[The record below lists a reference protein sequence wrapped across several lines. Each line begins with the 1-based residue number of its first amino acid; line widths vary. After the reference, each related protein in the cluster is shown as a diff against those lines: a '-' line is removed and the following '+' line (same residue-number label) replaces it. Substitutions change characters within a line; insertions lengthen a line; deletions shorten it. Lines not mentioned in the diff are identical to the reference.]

1 MASEGDP
8 DAPLGDA
15 RAVPLDIDDVHML
28 LQVEQEQVQKR
39 TFTNWINA
47 QLSKRTSPSLVQDLF
62 ADLSDGTRLLDLL
75 EVMSGQ
81 RMKREKG
88 HGVFQQRGNVE
99 TALKFLKNKSI
110 KLVNIN
116 IPDIIEG
123 KPSIILGLVW
133 TIILHCHIEE
143 LASTLSF
150 GSRSSSLE
158 SLSSQDSAPGTPV
171 RGSPV
176 PHRAS
181 PLHTRFRLSAKKAL
195 LLWVRDQCRK
205 VGCSVSVKD
214 FKSSWRSGVAFL
226 AIVCSLR
233 PDLVDLSLTE
243 TRSNLQNLEEAFII
257 AQQELGISRLLEPE
271 DIDISNPDEKSIMT
285 YVAQFLQYSNDL
297 PSADDDLE
305 ASPNLKVR
313 EMTCWLQQAHEELL
327 DVWSSTDG
335 EGYGERYQAFQTFIG
350 SFYEQR
356 RPVMSMLS
364 AVKRSAKLSEEQLT
378 LRKAWDLMEGRLQQ
392 YKTELDAAL
401 PAPLHTLGKWLH
413 NMESVLSEEQGDSED
428 HAGAARDAREKQ
440 EKLKVLLGD
449 MSGHL
454 DTLHHFCN
462 PEDDA
467 SSQVPAEKLEEMKR
481 RFTNARVTAKYH
493 GIKLE
498 YQERWHHVHE
508 LLGHLKS
515 KLKSWRGPYGSQEA
529 VLSLM
534 QDWHDSINTQDLL
547 SMLKAALHKLKQTA
561 STYTNK
567 AALAEASGAVS
578 RQVKEA
584 EREIEISSEAAAA
597 VKDTMGRVLAEWES
611 YKDCSYSLQVF
622 LEGQTQTAGKEQTS
636 RQDLSLSERSSCQ
649 ARLNEAGNYLI
660 EVTESS
666 TSCSLADELSRL
678 NTKWADF
685 IKRTKFAVSPQQPS
699 SVAPCGQATQM
710 LLQEAG
716 WTLRE
721 AVEVSSGALRKY
733 RKKLRVMVKK
743 ISELDLDSLSPEFSE
758 EALQKLKTTLLE
770 MREDLSKVEQA
781 CEGMQRGASLLE
793 GRLAELGHWS
803 TEAIEVCQQLKEWQN
818 KHQGPHPRVKKLI
831 SRGLQL
837 ESQVEMEA
845 QALQSTLESAQRSSS
860 LPYLS
865 ISTLQD
871 RAKCTV
877 KHCQDIID
885 TLSCM
890 EVKREGETE
899 GDQPPPKVVVRAY
912 ITPEPQAG
920 TLQRLETQTSK
931 APQERRTQ
939 PESQQSYGCFQVEK
953 HTKTISGTQT
963 QVLSLDN
970 PDEPS
975 VLKQSPAVISS
986 FLGKQEIGKKVQ
998 ILTIGQSQ
1006 SRMLLDTPQQCPG
1019 SSVSDTSS
1027 QNMCSIQPMTSE
1039 QKHTDAQYKSK
1050 PQTTTTTLHQQHGLL
1065 EKAQLFPQSLE
1076 VTHPHAKAPPQ
1087 AQTKLHTQGDT
1098 PTHTLHGISPHT
1110 PKQAQ
1115 AKTKALS
1122 PGARQRQRGQ
1132 GKTQGPTQIPEQTE
1146 VYSRA
1151 QAMARSRMERA
1162 KQRLHKHIEEV
1173 IIIFSNRVISE
1184 EQAKRKQGALRQL
1197 KPAVLEEFLEAVEGV
1212 GAFCSEA
1219 QLAVMEDLSVSVMAQ
1234 WEAVRS
1240 AIEFFLPDL
1249 WREVQRR
1256 ESINMAI
1263 LKCEIDTNTA
1273 CVPDQVCHEQACSS
1287 VKETSGRLEVL
1298 RGLSE
1303 TLKHPASSCLATTN
1317 LRESGDK
1324 LETVQYQHSR
1334 GEQAQDSTLLRETGL
1349 PADQSLSQV
1358 HSQGI
1363 IQAYSVETKQT
1374 PNRTIIHIGQAQEE
1388 GTASQEVHSSAA
1400 HSAFQKQLQMNT
1412 EQLRREFPTSSSLLP
1427 ATLSTHLQ
1435 ELQTLAQQTEALWME
1450 LDLQSSPHMEDGCIV
1465 ESKRVQL
1472 IQQWRG
1478 QQICFQARMKSLEN
1492 ALKLLEPVDV
1502 HIKMIS
1508 DQLNQLA
1515 QKPVDI
1521 TGFALI
1527 DPGALHGGLK
1537 LLGEHIKKELRLVA
1551 ESESKVANSAGLNE
1565 AELQNNLPLQQT
1577 IQNCTHRLQQLNHRL
1592 GRARSALQTL
1602 EQFLSRLH
1610 QLDVE
1615 LSTTPG
1621 TPVLSSAA
1629 SIRERLQQAREEAV
1643 ELDCMLQDAGMS
1655 VKLGT
1660 RTSSCQAMV
1669 STLFNRAAEMEASG
1683 CEGMIG
1689 SQKKE
1694 EEEQRARVLEKKKK
1708 VTLLAALREVQGTL
1722 ERQSLKEA
1730 TLPALQHR
1738 LRCLTDLENKLDALH
1753 SDIQSLQDT
1762 SAHTAGLTELEEQ
1775 WKETHRVIA
1784 ESQEECLSLI
1794 ELLKKFQS
1802 CRSHL
1807 GSTLQR
1813 AEQTISEQASY
1824 MGKDNLQRLIGR
1836 VSGIKSELNALG
1848 DGVEEFRAVC
1858 RQLQS
1863 QMRKIPDC
1871 PDTPFESEAD
1881 ALMDR
1886 WLDVTERTDCCLDN
1900 LQVGLSLWEK
1910 LLLMAGE
1917 VDGWTTRKLMSL
1929 AQSQPFQ
1936 TEQEVTA
1943 MQEELWTQEENIE
1956 HFHGRSVE
1964 IQELLQSREHPLELQ
1979 VIESQLRKRMGEVKE
1994 LFAETGDVFK
2004 ELVAVKAQV
2013 AARMGECMSSTL
2025 TIKDALNTLSAPGSP
2040 EFFQEIQGLS
2050 EQLRAEE
2057 EQANTV
2063 LQQVA
2068 LLTSVASP
2076 ESLNTL
2082 AEEGAR
2088 LQESICATKEMIVLK
2103 RKQADSLNN
2112 AKDTEREDL
2121 NSQGCTVQ
2129 RTQDLPPMQ
2138 SNLSDTQHPQGQFSS
2153 SHKTEDSPQ
2162 ESKENEKP
2170 LEEPPDV
2177 TDLKE
2182 STALASRL
2190 QVDILDT
2197 GTQSTRA
2204 DTVENLKEPKVVLGL
2219 KAEDNSDLKVKVKR
2233 QTPFKKESQD
2243 VHVLSDKDKKNSFPQ
2258 GEVGCFPSLQNQ
2270 LQQVEKRL
2278 QLLKEQNADLPVLFP
2293 WSGLDERR
2301 GAFEQAHGLLET
2313 ATTLRDQMKEQT
2325 QLGEDSSLTELSCSS
2340 LEIIVS
2346 SLIQQLSDTCEGLD
2360 EGIQKEQ
2367 HCSLMLKQC
2376 SEILDCL
2383 ERRMQEEISRPP
2395 HVNDQKS
2402 QLEALKDLLQA
2413 VGQEDK
2419 HLQVI
2424 ETQTAALLRSCTLEG
2439 QAALSQ
2445 DVQALLNKRSML
2457 QKSIDKQLGRL
2468 GYQKT
2473 EKGCFE
2479 VASDNT
2485 EQDMDT
2491 GDTQIRMEPH
2501 PSNQVLQPTS
2511 IIKDIADSAAS
2522 CPPQQH
2528 CNALEPDSVIALDTD
2543 LSTSKQERPML
2554 DPVDPPPLQDV
2565 PDCTSFLTLQQDEAT
2580 KTECK
2585 DTTHNANVTS
2595 QQWAESCPDKPAP
2608 KNMATIV
2615 LDTVSNPQT
2624 LKPDKQVE
2632 SSKDVDTN
2640 TGKFPF
2646 YPDDAKSMDSKAKR
2660 TKCEGTRNL
2669 IRSSGSVK
2677 EIQSAVLAEAVQS
2690 DQAANACIEHLQ
2702 THVSTKSSTE
2712 EADVLESSQWATD
2725 GHQAAT
2731 VSAKG
2736 ITEADVLHN
2745 PRNDKTNECNSRSV
2759 SYQENSTSVVMQE
2772 VVIPND
2778 RKTNEPD
2785 ADQAD
2790 AQNSECSKPCHS
2802 AKRMILDSN
2811 EKNCKENRT
2820 IETSTFKHMSA
2831 VSSPCHQT
2839 GDTKFPDTTDATF
2852 SLSYTAKPMD
2862 LLITD
2867 SKQEEA
2873 KSTTQIDLM
2882 NSLQRENMDG
2892 RQATATN
2899 SDSVAMNC
2907 QNSET
2912 TITVPLQR
2920 EFHAEPSSKDNSD
2933 SDRNA
2938 CSQVEEMFR
2947 SGVSGGG
2954 QDENRGSKDRNKE
2967 SRRHIQD
2974 QPAEVSGWTRL
2985 LDIITNVQPLMD
2997 TNTVY
3002 PENQSR
3008 RGTWFLEPT
3017 LTDSENRLERTVLR
3031 VLRCRYQPAQ
3041 LNTELMTR
3049 QLQEAEKCRQSVVEQ
3064 VTALPQSVDGGYSQ
3078 QSPSMEERRSAA
3090 LLDASVTVQVKEAQL
3105 HQVTQ
3110 YHQQVQVLLD
3120 TLEDLEAEL
3129 DALNLGSLQSS
3140 SIQSEK
3146 LHAFLKTMK
3155 QKKGLLEEL
3164 LHTCCQVSVHLGDA
3178 EGPVACLH
3186 QVKNVQEKWQI
3197 LEATADRA
3205 LRHADICASEASIL
3219 LKDAKVLLGDLE
3231 ALQITSPSLSSQTH
3245 VQCQSA
3251 VQRMTTLSDF
3261 MEMNERYLYLLEL
3274 CQDLFQCPLGEK
3286 EREDIEQA
3294 LQNVKSHL
3302 DCMQEKLGT
3311 HVTSSNDDSLTK
3323 ITEIMKDYF
3332 TWAKQIEF
3340 KVTRRKKLAL
3350 FFEEANQQVNSMKK
3364 LQVEISSRRSQCA
3377 SVVKKLRGEITGL
3390 SEQESSVMFSALE
3403 TLENLYIKISEMSD
3417 CVAAEL
3423 NQMLHARQRLESQI
3437 TENSTW
3443 LTSLLEKECSKSAAV
3458 ELGSTIAD
3466 LKIHHQRHKATLHEA
3481 ERRLVVIQTLLDEIK
3496 DMFLGLSIAESFH
3509 LVDKLTTLQAEV
3521 EGVLRRKR
3529 TSCWELEELLHAQ
3542 ESSAEE
3548 FAAIQKSLRQMTSDF
3563 ERQRCPVTQ
3572 EALSAFEPVRHMLME
3587 HLSLVQEAHHCQE
3600 HRRKDLLHTILTL
3613 QGRVR
3618 LLDHQAKEHEFYLTS
3633 KQYLE
3638 VCSKAIKMTVPLVSD
3653 ASTEASKRLRLGQTL
3668 LVELPLLKMFCQEA
3682 ADQLEAIS
3690 ADLYPSQLSSER
3702 QKIRSII
3709 KSLAAWEHLISNE
3722 VKVLEHS
3729 LVEDLSNPMELT
3741 ALTKLFV
3748 KSEEQLKQNNGLEPH
3763 DQCITNELRKCWTLE
3778 RTVESALR
3786 MLEACKDHPPTED
3799 YRKITDTGRKF
3810 LKECKMHMEKLLQAK
3825 EALKEYQ
3832 RAVRGAMDLIQQVE
3846 FRLLIPSSSFKD
3858 CTEELRHSQQTL
3870 ASLSEGF
3877 QAHMAEIQSRL
3888 PQRSCFSVIHTEKL
3902 HIQVLSQLLVSDAI
3916 LETQAQLKL
3925 KTLQRCLMEQSIHTK
3940 HHDEMNQLLRNFDC
3954 KLSES
3959 FSHKPTCLEKC
3970 KDQIQEIKMLQ
3981 EELESMDRRLEELR
3995 ESCQVQACNV
4005 ASDRTLGNLWRHW
4018 AMLQRRLDAFK
4029 SRLVHT
4035 ETEWKEIMLRI
4046 NKSREVLN
4054 RLDGSLTDFSK
4065 MKRSLENLQGI
4076 LAQTEQLQDA
4086 LDQEHLNVVSLQR
4099 CGSNLQDLGTLTEL
4113 SQELQSLQ
4121 SYCRRLREQISEVRR
4136 DVLSDIQEWGRLQ
4149 EELKAVQQSVFSLL
4163 SVLQNQSDPS
4173 HIQEMKVELGSQHGR
4188 LQDIMNRVKKKSNEP
4203 PQEIQTLHEEITLCL
4218 QEVKEKVKQAIE
4230 RASPLHKMSEQLGE
4244 VTVGLNCVQA
4254 LLQKKSSTVKEA
4266 ENTLKRVWD
4275 ELDQWHSQI
4284 TELEAEVQELA
4295 QEQPERAHML
4305 MDELT
4310 KPLQFYQAVAKQAE
4324 QRTAF
4329 ISRIPSCLQEYED
4342 ILHSSTCWLAE
4353 AQSWLDTPHTY
4364 TTAKCLHSHANSLQM
4379 VLDESEGI
4387 RSALEAI
4394 GPALEEISAVCDTSS
4409 QQQKLLQVHTSVVHM
4424 HHRSVEPLTQLQH
4437 AAAEMDAI
4445 EAEVKTTEKNVT
4457 KIRTI
4462 LSTVGTEDIS
4472 LEEHLQN
4479 RQVILDNLQVM
4490 KTTIA
4495 EIERCRAG
4503 LGLPAGAEDTLSAF
4517 HRAQLLQ
4524 QPIHDLQQ
4532 LTVEQ
4537 SATIRVAIG
4546 HPVELISPSEQA
4558 MASSLTLQCP
4568 GDIMQ
4573 VPAEIPHAGEE
4584 DDDDYEDEDSHSSS
4598 ETLTYSVPEDP
4609 DEILMDEEHAETD
4622 ATIVVQFSVSE
4633 ESPQKETKSME
4644 SEPLTTDSKSGITVS
4659 CTQHTGSVTAENSS
4673 VVVDTDSVPAIADR
4687 PMETLTQTVEPAL
4700 QLALASEMS
4709 EETQEI
4715 LKDIKQAE
4723 ILSEDPKG
4731 LTVKDSI
4738 KSENTETSAIHP
4750 DGEDKNKEATN
4761 VGTQSETQ
4769 ETSTDQSI
4777 SKSTNTE
4784 EDTCTSVSKV
4794 QRRDAPVSEVVETM
4808 VPALVISHR
4817 DTETELQNS
4826 TTLEVQSELREQ
4838 RDLIE
4843 AIARHSSSSDLEQ
4856 EEQTQTQTHPRS
4868 SGVCVP
4874 GQAVEKDMTR
4884 ETWTKLHHRLQPLL
4898 DSLNTVQDKTTSEG
4912 TGLAE
4917 HEVDSDIGPSLIQEM
4932 HRHSE
4937 QLQHIH
4943 QNACSM
4949 GTKAAVAELWGAV
4962 QSELYETL
4970 TGLSHSLSSITQ
4982 TVHTPSERNK
4992 EACQLQLLNLQC
5004 VSAQL
5009 VSVSSEIRSI
5019 GSEITEALGPEAS
5032 VVSSC
5037 LECLHSCISSSQK
5050 ALSSQEELVSRQL
5063 GHTPQLQAG
5072 KQLLESPVLMLKAKE
5087 VQQSD
5092 SRSLIQDRP
5101 KLQSVQGSVWS
5112 SVRGLQCS
5120 VEEGPALRRSCQALL
5135 QALRALLEL
5144 GPERVQSSQVQKP
5157 QSCSELQRL
5166 LKEHKKYFQEL
5177 KRYYVMIQHLSE
5189 KLPEEA
5195 LQGQEEIGQLITEI
5209 LLQAQEQ
5216 GAHMQYNL
5224 QEWSQYEE
5232 IRGRLCK
5239 QLEELEATMPKEG
5252 LDSEPAPELEKRLQ
5266 AYQWL
5271 RGRLK
5276 ENRPQLGLLQDF
5288 SRTLQTQGSYWE
5300 RAGLPGPGEGLQA
5313 NWRAFRRRLEHEIQ
5327 RTKEMRVNYD
5337 RFQSSSAEL
5346 EAWMET
5352 ARVQVQKCNSIF
5364 DSNPSDSKHLLPK
5377 LMEFCR
5383 ELESKSVLKAAAVR
5397 AGTQIL
5403 QLSDNNAPE
5412 LHKHLTQLEQ
5422 DWTELSST
5430 LPSVQHTLQ
5439 QLLAGLNHGEVIAEM
5454 TSWLERMEGRLRE
5467 ESSREH
5473 HVLNCSELT
5482 TLLQQLKDCKAEIT
5496 SRQLCVDF
5504 LNQSVEEVGFL
5515 DDLGSRKERLC
5526 LAEQLGDLNLRWIL
5540 LQRKIDSQIHEIEH
5554 KKHDCKKREG
5564 RLQQLRTWV
5573 SEQQE
5578 KTSVTERPASWTQ
5591 IEQALRDYK
5600 EEEEKLNLKSVELLQ
5615 LRNLH
5620 LLGQHDGQHPMDQ
5633 AFCSEVESTIQQCQS
5648 LRQQMCTIQANLVML
5663 KEQWT
5668 DFDTELRDTAL
5679 HTAGMSYKLELSKTH
5694 MFSLQQSKEHVE
5706 ELQELQMELERS
5718 QETWTKL
5725 SSFCSELKGKIHP
5738 AAALLLSDRLD
5749 REKTRWTVMVQDVG
5763 AELQKAQSAL
5773 NLWRDYSMLYGD
5785 CSVRLSR
5792 QWQKYEV
5799 LFSPLAKEENSM
5811 ELLHSRLNAI
5821 SVLENEMEALQNNV
5835 ADLLMAS
5842 KPLIAQMESHAAPL
5856 IQTETRLLSRDLVR
5870 LGQALVRRQVELQE
5884 ELEEHVSFNTDLES
5898 LEQHLKSY
5906 ENLIASTT
5914 ASTECLKL
5922 GLMEQSGLTPDLG
5935 DLNKRSLTLT
5945 LSASHLQLLNTQWMQ
5960 VFSQATAKHRGL
5972 YSQELCA
5979 QSFQK
5984 KCQAWMDL
5992 LEKVESGLSNDISGN
6007 YSSIRE
6013 QLSLHQKLKMEVLT
6027 GQQLLDAVVSE
6038 ALRLLERG
6046 QIVDRCGLVLRL
6058 TRLKERWQG
6067 TLCRVQQRSKSL
6079 EQLTDKWKLYS
6090 TDQKTLWKLL
6100 RDLEPLLPPAGL
6112 ALCSL
6117 KQLQHSI
6124 QDYELAEEQLSIHE
6138 ELYTQTIQ
6146 TGRQILVRADAHTQ
6160 TKLNAEMGALKE
6172 AWEQCRV
6179 LVEKRKALTKSV
6191 IQNWDNCETGLAE
6204 SALKLREISIK
6215 LKQPLGDNLELQVKL
6230 LQEHGDSLELW
6241 AGGLKELATMKADV
6255 SQYVLPT
6262 DATLLQGQVEELH
6275 SQWEELCLRVSKR
6288 KQEIA
6293 DRLNAWIIFN
6303 DKNKELCE
6311 WLAQMEKKVTHS
6323 NEHLSIEEMV
6333 EKLKKDCMEEINL
6346 FSENKSHLKQLGE
6359 QLLLASERAKEAEI
6373 HGALRDVN
6381 DRWQHLFDHI
6391 EARVNKLKETMVTV
6405 QQLDKNMS
6413 NLRTWL
6419 SRIEAELA
6427 KPVHYSICHGDEIQ
6441 KRLAEQQELQRD
6453 IEQHTEGV
6461 ASVLTLCDV
6470 LLHDEDA
6477 CSSDSENDSIQLTT
6491 RSLDQRWRNICSMSL
6506 ERRMRIE
6513 ETWRLWCKFQEDY
6526 SRFEDWLNLTER
6538 AVAEPKSSDVLY
6550 TVAKEELKTYEAFQ
6564 REVLE
6569 KLTQL
6574 EIINN
6579 QYRRLARENRT
6590 DTASRLRAM
6599 VHQGNQRW
6607 DMLQRKV
6614 AAVLRRLRH
6623 FTAQR
6628 EEFESTRESLLV
6640 WLTEMDLQLTNV
6652 EHFSES
6658 DIHQKLK
6665 QLNGFKKEITL
6676 NTNKIDALIVFG
6688 ESLIQ
6693 RSSPL
6698 DAALIEDELEELHS
6712 YCQEVFSRVARFHQR
6727 LTSPR
6732 PLLLEEPDLCGTE
6745 STAETEGS
6753 NLAEVS
6759 QNISQPSMCFLAPPQ
6774 ERSGRE
6780 TPVSV
6785 DSIPLEWDHT
6795 GDVGGSSS
6803 HEEDE
6808 DSSFF
6813 SSLSGV
6819 EVTESPEAFLKS
6831 TVQVLTPTLVP
6842 GQDVAVTQNWSSQSV
6857 PEKKPLTL
6865 DLPDTEH
6872 PSPAQT
6878 STPYKQDY
6886 VQLMSQCSSNI
6897 RSVKKVSLILDEEQ
6911 QQEDHGLTGLTA
6923 ADKQSGVIER
6933 WELLQARAVS
6943 EEQCSSRD
6951 PRKLTSDLLNI
6962 TSWLGRV
6969 APELERLQ
6977 KAETSVSVE
6986 IMEARVKELK
6996 EMQKAFAR
7004 YKTLM
7009 LSLNLGGREL
7019 QCEASVEMQQLQ
7031 EGLRNMNQGW
7041 TQACMGLEGWE
7052 DSLRNSLMR
7061 CQEFHEMLHSLLL
7074 WLAHAESRRYTINI
7088 LDPSVPPSKLQE
7100 HRTALMCLE
7109 DELKNRQKQVGSLQ
7123 EIASELLPESGEDD
7137 NSEARE
7143 KLHVI
7148 GIKLRLLLRQV
7159 RQDLQTVQER
7169 LESSEAVAVSKGQG
7183 LGSSSKELA
7192 AEAGAGSRSLGSSR
7206 VEKRDP
7212 SPQRSFFVRVLRAA
7226 FPLHLL
7232 FLLLLV
7238 LACLVPLS
7246 EQDYSCTLSNNFARS
7261 FYPMLRYTNGPPPT

>member
-8 DAPLGDA
+8 DAPPGDA
-15 RAVPLDIDDVHML
+15 RAVPLDIDDIHML

-81 RMKREKG
+81 RM
-88 HGVFQQRGNVE
+88 
-99 TALKFLKNKSI
+99 I

-176 PHRAS
+176 PRRAS

-226 AIVCSLR
+226 AILCSLR

-257 AQQELGISRLLEPE
+257 AQQELGIPRLLEPE

-285 YVAQFLQYSNDL
+285 YVAHFLQYSNDL

-305 ASPNLKVR
+305 LQTLLFPKCLYPISLPTHFTPAVLASPLCQASPNQKVR

-335 EGYGERYQAFQTFIG
+335 EGYTERYQAFQTFIG

-364 AVKRSAKLSEEQLT
+364 AMKRSAKLSEEQLT
-378 LRKAWDLMEGRLQQ
+378 LRKAWDLMEERLQQ

-401 PAPLHTLGKWLH
+401 PAPLHTLGKWLQ

-454 DTLHHFCN
+454 DTLHQFCN
-462 PEDDA
+462 PEEDA
-467 SSQVPAEKLEEMKR
+467 SSRVPAEKLDEMKR

-498 YQERWHHVHE
+498 YQEQWHHVHE
-508 LLGHLKS
+508 LLSHLKS

-534 QDWHDSINTQDLL
+534 QDWHDSINTQGLL

-561 STYTNK
+561 STYTSK

-584 EREIEISSEAAAA
+584 EREIEVSTEAAAV

-611 YKDCSYSLQVF
+611 YKNCSYSLQVF
-622 LEGQTQTAGKEQTS
+622 LEGQTQIAGKEQTS
-636 RQDLSLSERSSCQ
+636 RQDLSLSEWSSCQ

-660 EVTESS
+660 EVTASS

-699 SVAPCGQATQM
+699 SVAPCAQATQM

-733 RKKLRVMVKK
+733 RKRLRVMVKK
-743 ISELDLDSLSPEFSE
+743 ISELDLDSLSPSPEFSE

-770 MREDLSKVEQA
+770 MKEDLSRVEHA
-781 CEGMQRGASLLE
+781 CEGLQRGASLLE

-803 TEAIEVCQQLKEWQN
+803 TEAIEVCQQLKEWQH

-845 QALQSTLESAQRSSS
+845 QALQSTLENTQRSSS
-860 LPYLS
+860 LPHLS

-871 RAKCTV
+871 RAKRTV
-877 KHCQDIID
+877 KHCQDVIG

-890 EVKREGETE
+890 EVKHEGETE
-899 GDQPPPKVVVRAY
+899 GDQPPPKVVVCAY
-912 ITPEPQAG
+912 ITSEPQAG

-931 APQERRTQ
+931 APQERLTR

-953 HTKTISGTQT
+953 HTKATSGTQP

-975 VLKQSPAVISS
+975 VLKQNPAVISS
-986 FLGKQEIGKKVQ
+986 LLGKQQIEKKVQ
-998 ILTIGQSQ
+998 ILTMGQVQ
-1006 SRMLLDTPQQCPG
+1006 SRMLLETPQQCPA

-1050 PQTTTTTLHQQHGLL
+1050 PQTATTTLHQQHGLL
-1065 EKAQLFPQSLE
+1065 EKAQLSPQSLE
-1076 VTHPHAKAPPQ
+1076 VTHPHVKAPPQ

-1098 PTHTLHGISPHT
+1098 PTHTQHGISPHT
-1110 PKQAQ
+1110 SKQAQ
-1115 AKTKALS
+1115 AKPKVLS

-1132 GKTQGPTQIPEQTE
+1132 GKTQGPTQIPGQTE

-1162 KQRLHKHIEEV
+1162 KQRLHEHIEEV

-1219 QLAVMEDLSVSVMAQ
+1219 QLADMEDLSLSVRAQ
-1234 WEAVRS
+1234 WEA
-1240 AIEFFLPDL
+1240 
-1249 WREVQRR
+1249 
-1256 ESINMAI
+1256 
-1263 LKCEIDTNTA
+1263 
-1273 CVPDQVCHEQACSS
+1273 CSS
-1287 VKETSGRLEVL
+1287 VMETSGCLEVL

-1303 TLKHPASSCLATTN
+1303 TLKPPASSCLATTN
-1317 LRESGDK
+1317 LRESRDK

-1374 PNRTIIHIGQAQEE
+1374 PDRTVIHTGQAQEE
-1388 GTASQEVHSSAA
+1388 GAASQEAHSSAA

-1412 EQLRREFPTSSSLLP
+1412 EQLRTEFPTSSSLLP
-1427 ATLSTHLQ
+1427 ATLSTHLH

-1450 LDLQSSPHMEDGCIV
+1450 LDHQSSPHMEDGCIV
-1465 ESKRVQL
+1465 ESKRVEL

-1502 HIKMIS
+1502 HIKLIS
-1508 DQLNQLA
+1508 DQLNQLV
-1515 QKPVDI
+1515 QKPVDV
-1521 TGFALI
+1521 TGFALT
-1527 DPGALHGGLK
+1527 DPGALHGGIK
-1537 LLGEHIKKELRLVA
+1537 LLGEHIQKELRLVA

-1565 AELQNNLPLQQT
+1565 AELQNNLPLKQT
-1577 IQNCTHRLQQLNHRL
+1577 IQNCTHRLQQLNHQL
-1592 GRARSALQTL
+1592 GRARSALETL

-1610 QLDVE
+1610 QLDE
-1615 LSTTPG
+1615 EMTATPG
-1621 TPVLSSAA
+1621 TPVLTSAA

-1643 ELDCMLQDAGMS
+1643 ELDHMLQDAGMS

-1660 RTSSCQAMV
+1660 RTGSCQAMV
-1669 STLFNRAAEMEASG
+1669 STLVNRAAEMEASG
-1683 CEGMIG
+1683 GEGIRG

-1722 ERQSLKEA
+1722 ERQSLKEP

-1738 LRCLTDLENKLDALH
+1738 LRCLTDLESKLDALH

-1762 SAHTAGLTELEEQ
+1762 SARTAGLTELEEQ
-1775 WKETHRVIA
+1775 WKEIHRAIT
-1784 ESQEECLSLI
+1784 ESQEECLCLI

-1836 VSGIKSELNALG
+1836 VSSVKSELNALG
-1848 DGVEEFRAVC
+1848 DWVEEFRAVC

-1871 PDTPFESEAD
+1871 PDAPFESEAD

-1943 MQEELWTQEENIE
+1943 MQEELRTQEENIE
-1956 HFHGRSVE
+1956 HFHCRSVE

-1979 VIESQLRKRMGEVKE
+1979 VIESQLKKRMGEVKE

-2013 AARMGECMSSTL
+2013 AARMAECMSSIL
-2025 TIKDALNTLSAPGSP
+2025 TIKDALHTLSASGSP
-2040 EFFQEIQGLS
+2040 GFFQEIQGLS
-2050 EQLRAEE
+2050 EQLWAEE

-2068 LLTSVASP
+2068 LLTSLASP

-2082 AEEGAR
+2082 AEEGVR

-2138 SNLSDTQHPQGQFSS
+2138 SNLSQSDTQHPQGQFSS

-2177 TDLKE
+2177 THLEE

-2219 KAEDNSDLKVKVKR
+2219 KAKDNSDLKVMVKR
-2233 QTPFKKESQD
+2233 QTPFKRDGLGKRESQD

-2258 GEVGCFPSLQNQ
+2258 GEVGRFPSLQNQ
-2270 LQQVEKRL
+2270 VQQVEKRL

-2313 ATTLRDQMKEQT
+2313 ATSLRDQMKEQT
-2325 QLGEDSSLTELSCSS
+2325 QLIEDSSLTELSCSS
-2340 LEIIVS
+2340 LENNVS
-2346 SLIQQLSDTCEGLD
+2346 SLIQQLNDTCEGLD

-2367 HCSLMLKQC
+2367 HCSLMLKQS

-2383 ERRMQEEISRPP
+2383 EKRMQEEVSQSP
-2395 HVNDQKS
+2395 HIKDQKS
-2402 QLEALKDLLQA
+2402 QLETLKDLLQA

-2424 ETQTAALLRSCTLEG
+2424 ETQTASLLRSCTLEG

-2445 DVQALLNKRSML
+2445 DVQALLNKRTML
-2457 QKSIDKQLGRL
+2457 QKSIAKQLGRL

-2491 GDTQIRMEPH
+2491 GDAQIRMEPH
-2501 PSNQVLQPTS
+2501 PSNHVFQPTS
-2511 IIKDIADSAAS
+2511 VIKDIADSAAS

-2554 DPVDPPPLQDV
+2554 DSVDSPSRQDV
-2565 PDCTSFLTLQQDEAT
+2565 PERTSFQTLQQDEAM
-2580 KTECK
+2580 KTEYK
-2585 DTTHNANVTS
+2585 DTTHSASVAS
-2595 QQWAESCPDKPAP
+2595 QQWAENFPDKLAP
-2608 KNMATIV
+2608 KNVATIV

-2624 LKPDKQVE
+2624 LKPNKQLE

-2646 YPDDAKSMDSKAKR
+2646 YPDNAKSMDSKAER
-2660 TKCEGTRNL
+2660 TKCDGTGNL
-2669 IRSSGSVK
+2669 IQSSGSVK
-2677 EIQSAVLAEAVQS
+2677 EMQSAALGEAVLS
-2690 DQAANACIEHLQ
+2690 DQAANACIQQLQ
-2702 THVSTKSSTE
+2702 THVGTKSSTE

-2731 VSAKG
+2731 VSARG
-2736 ITEADVLHN
+2736 MTEADVLHN
-2745 PRNDKTNECNSRSV
+2745 PRDDKTNECNSRSV
-2759 SYQENSTSVVMQE
+2759 SYQQNSTSVLMQE
-2772 VVIPND
+2772 VVIPNNW
-2778 RKTNEPD
+2778 KTNELD
-2785 ADQAD
+2785 TDQAD
-2790 AQNSECSKPCHS
+2790 AQNSECSKPSHS
-2802 AKRMILDSN
+2802 AKRMILDSD
-2811 EKNCKENRT
+2811 EKNSKENRT
-2820 IETSTFKHMSA
+2820 TETSTSKQMSA

-2839 GDTKFPDTTDATF
+2839 VDTKFPDTTDTTF
-2852 SLSYTAKPMD
+2852 SLSYKAKHMD

-2882 NSLQRENMDG
+2882 NSLQREHMDG
-2892 RQATATN
+2892 SQATATN
-2899 SDSVAMNC
+2899 SAHKGTSCIGALSSHPLDTASTEVKHIMQKPIADSVAMNS

-2912 TITVPLQR
+2912 TTTVPLQQ
-2920 EFHAEPSSKDNSD
+2920 EFHAAPSSKDHSD
-2933 SDRNA
+2933 SDSNA
-2938 CSQVEEMFR
+2938 CSQLEEMFR

-2954 QDENRGSKDRNKE
+2954 QDENRGSKDRRKE
-2967 SRRHIQD
+2967 RRRHIQD
-2974 QPAEVSGWTRL
+2974 QPAKVSGWTRL

-2997 TNTVY
+2997 TNTLY

-3008 RGTWFLEPT
+3008 RGTWFLEPSP
-3017 LTDSENRLERTVLR
+3017 TDSENRLERTVLR

-3064 VTALPQSVDGGYSQ
+3064 VTALPQNVDGGYSQ
-3078 QSPSMEERRSAA
+3078 QSPSMEGRRSAA
-3090 LLDASVTVQVKEAQL
+3090 LLDASATVQVKEAQL

-3110 YHQQVQVLLD
+3110 YHQQVQALQD

-3140 SIQSEK
+3140 SIQAEK
-3146 LHAFLKTMK
+3146 LHAFLKSMK
-3155 QKKGLLEEL
+3155 QNKGLLEEL
-3164 LHTCCQVSVHLGDA
+3164 LRTCCQVSVHLGDA
-3178 EGPVACLH
+3178 EGPVACLL

-3197 LEATADRA
+3197 LEATADRT

-3245 VQCQSA
+3245 VWCQSA
-3251 VQRMTTLSDF
+3251 MQRMTTLSDF

-3294 LQNVKSHL
+3294 LQNVKSRL

-3311 HVTSSNDDSLTK
+3311 YVTSSSDHSLTK
-3323 ITEIMKDYF
+3323 IIEIMKDYF
-3332 TWAKQIEF
+3332 TWAKQTEC

-3350 FFEEANQQVNSMKK
+3350 FFDEANQQVNSMKK

-3403 TLENLYIKISEMSD
+3403 TLEKLYIKIAEMSD
-3417 CVAAEL
+3417 CAAVEL

-3466 LKIHHQRHKATLHEA
+3466 LKVHHQRHKATLHEA

-3521 EGVLRRKR
+3521 KGVLRRKR

-3587 HLSLVQEAHHCQE
+3587 HLSLVQEAQHCQE
-3600 HRRKDLLHTILTL
+3600 HRRKDLLRTILTL
-3613 QGRVR
+3613 QERVR
-3618 LLDHQAKEHEFYLTS
+3618 QLDHQAKEHEDYLTS
-3633 KQYLE
+3633 KQHLE
-3638 VCSKAIKMTVPLVSD
+3638 ACSGAIKMTVPLVSD
-3653 ASTEASKRLRLGQTL
+3653 ASTEASKRLGLGQTL

-3722 VKVLEHS
+3722 VKDLEHS

-3748 KSEEQLKQNNGLEPH
+3748 KSEEQLKQSNGLEPR
-3763 DQCITNELRKCWTLE
+3763 DQSITNELRKCWTLE

-3786 MLEACKDHPPTED
+3786 VLEACKDHPPAED
-3799 YRKITDTGRKF
+3799 YRKITDTGRNF
-3810 LKECKMHMEKLLQAK
+3810 LKECKIHTEKLLQAK

-3832 RAVRGAMDLIQQVE
+3832 RSVHGAMDFLQQVE

-3858 CTEELRHSQQTL
+3858 STEELRHSQQTL

-3888 PQRSCFSVIHTEKL
+3888 PQQSCFSVIHTEKL

-3970 KDQIQEIKMLQ
+3970 KDQLQEMKVLQ
-3981 EELESMDRRLEELR
+3981 EELESMDQRLEELR

-4005 ASDRTLGNLWRHW
+4005 AADRTLGNLWRHW
-4018 AMLQRRLDAFK
+4018 AMLQHRLDAFK

-4046 NKSREVLN
+4046 NKSREALI

-4076 LAQTEQLQDA
+4076 LAQTEQLQDV
-4086 LDQEHLNVVSLQR
+4086 LDQEHFIVVSLQR
-4099 CGSNLQDLGTLTEL
+4099 YGSNLQDLSTLTEL

-4173 HIQEMKVELGSQHGR
+4173 HIQEMKVELGSQHAR
-4188 LQDIMNRVKKKSNEP
+4188 LQDIMTRVKKRSNEP
-4203 PQEIQTLHEEITLCL
+4203 PQEIQTLHDEITLCL
-4218 QEVKEKVKQAIE
+4218 QEVKEKVKQAVE

-4244 VTVGLNCVQA
+4244 VTVGLSCVQA

-4275 ELDQWHSQI
+4275 ELDQWHSRI

-4295 QEQPERAHML
+4295 EEQPERAHML

-4409 QQQKLLQVHTSVVHM
+4409 QEQKLLQVHTSVVHM
-4424 HHRSVEPLTQLQH
+4424 HHCSMEPLTQLQH

-4462 LSTVGTEDIS
+4462 LSTVDTEDIS

-4532 LTVEQ
+4532 LTEEQ
-4537 SATIRVAIG
+4537 SATIRAAIR
-4546 HPVELISPSEQA
+4546 HPVDLISPSEEA

-4568 GDIMQ
+4568 GDVM
-4573 VPAEIPHAGEE
+4573 
-4584 DDDDYEDEDSHSSS
+4584 D
-4598 ETLTYSVPEDP
+4598 L
-4609 DEILMDEEHAETD
+4609 DEILMDEENAETD
-4622 ATIVVQFSVSE
+4622 ATIVVQSVSK

-4644 SEPLTTDSKSGITVS
+4644 SVPLTTDSKSGNTVS
-4659 CTQHTGSVTAENSS
+4659 HTQHTGSVTAESSS
-4673 VVVDTDSVPAIADR
+4673 VVVDTDSVPAVADR
-4687 PMETLTQTVEPAL
+4687 PIETLTPVTVEPAL
-4700 QLALASEMS
+4700 QPALASEMN
-4709 EETQEI
+4709 EEMKKMF
-4715 LKDIKQAE
+4715 KDIKQAE

-4731 LTVKDSI
+4731 PTVKDSV
-4738 KSENTETSAIHP
+4738 KSEKTETSAVHP

-4777 SKSTNTE
+4777 SKPTNTE

-4794 QRRDAPVSEVVETM
+4794 QRTDAPVSEVVETM

-4817 DTETELQNS
+4817 DPETELQNS
-4826 TTLEVQSELREQ
+4826 TALEVQSELREQ

-4843 AIARHSSSSDLEQ
+4843 AIARHGSSSDLEQ

-4868 SGVCVP
+4868 SSASVP
-4874 GQAVEKDMTR
+4874 GQAVEKASARD
-4884 ETWTKLHHRLQPLL
+4884 TWTKLHHRLQPLL
-4898 DSLNTVQDKTTSEG
+4898 DSLNTVQDRTTSEG

-4932 HRHSE
+4932 HRHAE
-4937 QLQHIH
+4937 QLRHIR
-4943 QNACSM
+4943 QNAYSM
-4949 GTKAAVAELWGAV
+4949 GTTAAVAELWGAV
-4962 QSELYETL
+4962 QSELCETL

-4982 TVHTPSERNK
+4982 AVHTPSEKSK

-5009 VSVSSEIRSI
+5009 VSISSEIRSI
-5019 GSEITEALGPEAS
+5019 GSEIAEALGPEAS

-5037 LECLHSCISSSQK
+5037 LDCLHSCISSSQK
-5050 ALSSQEELVSRQL
+5050 ALSSQEELVCRQL
-5063 GHTPQLQAG
+5063 GHPPQLQAG
-5072 KQLLESPVLMLKAKE
+5072 EQLLESPVLVLKAKE

-5092 SRSLIQDRP
+5092 SRSLIQDQP
-5101 KLQSVQGSVWS
+5101 TLQSVQGSVWS
-5112 SVRGLQCS
+5112 SVQGLQCS

-5135 QALRALLEL
+5135 QALRALVEL
-5144 GPERVQSSQVQKP
+5144 GSERVQSSQVPKP
-5157 QSCSELQRL
+5157 HSCSELQSL

-5224 QEWSQYEE
+5224 QESSQYEE

-5239 QLEELEATMPKEG
+5239 RLEELEATMPKEG

-5271 RGRLK
+5271 QGRLK
-5276 ENRPQLGLLQDF
+5276 ENRPQLGLLQDL

-5313 NWRAFRRRLEHEIQ
+5313 NWRAFCRRLEHEIQ

-5352 ARVQVQKCNSIF
+5352 ARAQVQKCNSIF

-5383 ELESKSVLKAAAVR
+5383 ELDSKSVLKAAAVR

-5403 QLSDNNAPE
+5403 QLSDNDAPE

-5422 DWTELSST
+5422 DWTELSNT

-5439 QLLAGLNHGEVIAEM
+5439 QLLAGLNHGEVMSEL
-5454 TSWLERMEGRLRE
+5454 TSWLEHMEGRLRK

-5482 TLLQQLKDCKAEIT
+5482 MLLQQLKDCKAEVT
-5496 SRQLCVDF
+5496 SRQPCVDF
-5504 LNQSVEEVGFL
+5504 LSQSVEEVGFL
-5515 DDLGSRKERLC
+5515 DDPGSRKERLC

-5540 LQRKIDSQIHEIEH
+5540 LQRKINSQIHEIEH
-5554 KKHDCKKREG
+5554 KKQDCKKREG
-5564 RLQQLRTWV
+5564 RLQQLRSWI

-5578 KTSVTERPASWTQ
+5578 KMRVNERPASWTQ

-5633 AFCSEVESTIQQCQS
+5633 AFSSEVESTIQQCQS
-5648 LRQQMCTIQANLVML
+5648 LRQQMCAVQANLVML

-5668 DFDTELRDTAL
+5668 HFDTELRDAAL
-5679 HTAGMSYKLELSKTH
+5679 HTASMSYKLESSKTQ

-5718 QETWTKL
+5718 EEAWTKL

-5738 AAALLLSDRLD
+5738 VAALLLSDRLD
-5749 REKTRWTVMVQDVG
+5749 REKTRWTVRVQDVD

-5773 NLWRDYSMLYGD
+5773 NLWRDYSVLYGD

-5799 LFSPLAKEENSM
+5799 VFSPLAKEENSM

-5835 ADLLMAS
+5835 ADVLVAS

-5870 LGQALVRRQVELQE
+5870 LGQALVRRRVELQE
-5884 ELEEHVSFNTDLES
+5884 ELEKHVSFNTDLES

-5945 LSASHLQLLNTQWMQ
+5945 LSARHLQVLNTQWVQ

-6046 QIVDRCGLVLRL
+6046 QIVDRRDLVLRL
-6058 TRLKERWQG
+6058 TQLKDRWQG
-6067 TLCRVQQRSKSL
+6067 TLCRVQQRSRSL
-6079 EQLTDKWKLYS
+6079 EQLTDKWRLYR
-6090 TDQKTLWKLL
+6090 TDLKTLWKLL

-6112 ALCSL
+6112 VLCSL
-6117 KQLQHSI
+6117 QQLQHSI
-6124 QDYELAEEQLSIHE
+6124 QDYEQAEEQLSIHE

-6146 TGRQILVRADAHTQ
+6146 AGRQILVMTDAQTQ
-6160 TKLNAEMGALKE
+6160 TKLSAEMVALKE
-6172 AWEQCRV
+6172 AWEQSRV
-6179 LVEKRKALTKSV
+6179 LVEKRKALTKTV
-6191 IQNWDNCETGLAE
+6191 IQNWDNCETGLTE

-6215 LKQPLGDNLELQVKL
+6215 LKQPLGDNLELQEKL

-6241 AGGLKELATMKADV
+6241 TGGLKELATMKADV

-6262 DATLLQGQVEELH
+6262 DAALLQGQVEELH

-6311 WLAQMEKKVTHS
+6311 WLVQMEKKVTHS

-6359 QLLLASERAKEAEI
+6359 QLLLASDRAKEAEI

-6526 SRFEDWLNLTER
+6526 SRFEDWLNLTEC

-6550 TVAKEELKTYEAFQ
+6550 TVAKEELKRYEAFQ

-6574 EIINN
+6574 EIVNN

-6590 DTASRLRAM
+6590 DTASRLRTM

-6607 DMLQRKV
+6607 DTLQRKV

-6688 ESLIQ
+6688 EGLIQ

-6732 PLLLEEPDLCGTE
+6732 PLLLEEPELCGTE

-6753 NLAEVS
+6753 DLTEVS

-6774 ERSGRE
+6774 ECSGRE

-6819 EVTESPEAFLKS
+6819 EVTESPEAFVKS
-6831 TVQVLTPTLVP
+6831 TVQVLTSTLVP

-6865 DLPDTEH
+6865 DLPDTVH

-6886 VQLMSQCSSNI
+6886 VQLMSQCSGNI

-6911 QQEDHGLTGLTA
+6911 HQEDHGLTGFTA

-6969 APELERLQ
+6969 TPELERLQ

-6996 EMQKAFAR
+6996 EMQKSFAR

-7009 LSLNLGGREL
+7009 LSLNLGVQEL
-7019 QCEASVEMQQLQ
+7019 QCEASAEMQQLQ
-7031 EGLRNMNQGW
+7031 EGLHNMNQGW

-7074 WLAHAESRRYTINI
+7074 WLAHAESRRYAINI

-7100 HRTALMCLE
+7100 HRTALMGLE
-7109 DELKNRQKQVGSLQ
+7109 EELKDRQKQVGSLQ
-7123 EIASELLPESGEDD
+7123 EIASELLPESGEED

-7169 LESSEAVAVSKGQG
+7169 LESSEAGAVSKEQG

-7212 SPQRSFFVRVLRAA
+7212 SPQRSFFARVLRAA